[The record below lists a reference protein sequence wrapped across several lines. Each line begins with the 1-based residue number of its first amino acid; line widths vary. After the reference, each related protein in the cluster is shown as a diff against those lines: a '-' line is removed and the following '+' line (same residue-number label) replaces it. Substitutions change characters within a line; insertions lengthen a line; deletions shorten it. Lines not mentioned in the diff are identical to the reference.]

1 MRMSVCFSYVCSP
14 DPTGRATPLLCG
26 DDRRSVPRSE
36 SALMARITFGTGLPG
51 VNLYPPV
58 AQPWESTMS
67 TTDFQA
73 IARAADDLGFDS
85 ISIPEHIV
93 VPTEMVELMG
103 SFWSHAMTAMAFV
116 AGATTRL
123 IVDSSVI
130 VVPYHPPVV
139 MAKAV
144 STLDLLSGGRLR
156 LSIGVGHAE
165 HEFEVLGVPYAQRGQ
180 VADEHLAAMIDRKST
195 RLNSSH

>member
-1 MRMSVCFSYVCSP
+1 
-14 DPTGRATPLLCG
+14 
-26 DDRRSVPRSE
+26 
-36 SALMARITFGTGLPG
+36 
-51 VNLYPPV
+51 
-58 AQPWESTMS
+58 
-67 TTDFQA
+67 
-73 IARAADDLGFDS
+73 
-85 ISIPEHIV
+85 
-93 VPTEMVELMG
+93 
-103 SFWSHAMTAMAFV
+103 MAFV

-130 VVPYHPPVV
+130 VVPYHHPVV

-180 VADEHLAAMIDRKST
+180 VADEHLAAMIELWTTDRPSFHGKHVRFRSEERRVGKECVST
-195 RLNSSH
+195 CSSRWSPYHSKKKQNE

>member
-1 MRMSVCFSYVCSP
+1 
-14 DPTGRATPLLCG
+14 
-26 DDRRSVPRSE
+26 
-36 SALMARITFGTGLPG
+36 
-51 VNLYPPV
+51 
-58 AQPWESTMS
+58 
-67 TTDFQA
+67 
-73 IARAADDLGFDS
+73 
-85 ISIPEHIV
+85 
-93 VPTEMVELMG
+93 
-103 SFWSHAMTAMAFV
+103 MAFV

-130 VVPYHPPVV
+130 VVPYHHPVV

-180 VADEHLAAMIDRKST
+180 VADEHLAAMIELWTNDRPSFHGKHVRFDDIAFEPKPVQQPT
-195 RLNSSH
+195 PPIIVGGNSKAAMRPPARHDGLFPWLIPVDELAGCIDYVRSQPALAGTPRPFAHLMPATAPPAAQQHP